1 MTGDKFQ
8 EKETLKEKVL
18 YFSKTPLRTQNFR
31 DIIFLFF
38 TLMGEKDSPSEKINR
53 GFFFSLSGTI
63 NLFGAEPTF
72 IKINEGVEKEVQ
84 NRLNLLQGT

>member
-1 MTGDKFQ
+1 
-8 EKETLKEKVL
+8 
-18 YFSKTPLRTQNFR
+18 
-31 DIIFLFF
+31 
-38 TLMGEKDSPSEKINR
+38 MGEKDSPSEKINR